1 MPALWQIAF
10 GLVLMA
16 ATAALH
22 AGAILVM
29 LGPVRR
35 RLTVLHPLGS
45 LKLEIATLCA
55 AVLALALL
63 HIGEAVVWAACFDRL
78 GAVDGM
84 ADAFYF
90 TLVTLTTL
98 GYGDLVPDAP
108 FRLVAGLCALT
119 GLMATGMT
127 TASLIELL
135 RRFAVHRIGEAG

>member
-1 MPALWQIAF
+1 MPVLWQIVL
-10 GLVLMA
+10 GLALMI
-16 ATAALH
+16 ATTSLH

-29 LGPVRR
+29 LRHGRA
-35 RLTVLHPLGS
+35 RLKAMRPLGT

-63 HIGEAVVWAACFDRL
+63 HIGEAAAWASCFDRL

-84 ADAFYF
+84 PDAFYF

-108 FRLVAGLCALT
+108 FRLMAGLCALT
-119 GLMATGMT
+119 GLLATGMT
-127 TASLIELL
+127 TAFVIEIL
-135 RRFAVHRIGEAG
+135 RHFASGNQART